1 MPKDSRIRMWNVK
14 EVMQPQD
21 TFSDGISASVASTT
35 AQTTTSRAENIVVV
49 FRGTQVE
56 RNTGHLILQPPV
68 VIIQQSQS
76 AAMPASIG
84 ASYRSLG
91 DLGEDVYKSTTV
103 VDQSHQTTGQ
113 SMLESVK
120 KAFSFA
126 SPKVEVKK
134 KHPLIHDDRESISI
148 VARNRNAMPTAATAE
163 ESALLGTMPSDS
175 MDDIEL
181 KNIQLQFPALRYLTR
196 DDGSVREERVETD
209 KGNILVAVQGNHAKP
224 AILTYHDLGLNY
236 ISSFQAFF
244 NYIDMR
250 VLLENFCVYHVN
262 APGQEDGASTL
273 PEDYVYPTMDELAD
287 QLPFVLG
294 HFGLKSVIG
303 FGVGAGANILARFA
317 LVHPNKVNAL
327 CLINCVSTQAGW
339 IEWGYQK
346 LNVRYLRSQ
355 GMTQGVLDY
364 LMWHHF
370 GRGTEERNHDLVQ
383 VYTNYFERR
392 VNPTNLALFIDSY
405 VRRTD
410 LNITR
415 ELDPTRIKEG
425 STLSVP
431 VMNITGALSPHVDD
445 TISDCGM
452 VLEEQPGKVSEAF
465 RLFLQGEGY
474 VVRCSRKP
482 LTPTTPEV
490 APLSPLKMADYRLA
504 SLESLNH
511 ICAKR
516 IDWPTATIH
525 ITENPISEAVVC

>member
-1 MPKDSRIRMWNVK
+1 
-14 EVMQPQD
+14 
-21 TFSDGISASVASTT
+21 
-35 AQTTTSRAENIVVV
+35 
-49 FRGTQVE
+49 
-56 RNTGHLILQPPV
+56 
-68 VIIQQSQS
+68 
-76 AAMPASIG
+76 MPAGIG

-91 DLGEDVYKSTTV
+91 DLGEDVYKSTTI
-103 VDQSHQTTGQ
+103 VDQTQTTGQ
-113 SMLESVK
+113 SVLESVK

-126 SPKVEVKK
+126 SPKVELRKK
-134 KHPLIHDDRESISI
+134 DPLIEDRRESVSI
-148 VARNRNAMPTAATAE
+148 VSRERNKMPTAATAE

-209 KGNILVAVQGNHAKP
+209 KGSLLVAVQGNRAKP

-262 APGQEDGASTL
+262 APGQEEGAPTL
-273 PEDYVYPTMDELAD
+273 PEDYIYPTMDELAE
-287 QLPFVLG
+287 QLLFVLG

-303 FGVGAGANILARFA
+303 FGVGAGANILARFSLA
-317 LVHPNKVNAL
+317 HSEKVNAL

-346 LNVRYLRSQ
+346 LNVRHLRSQ

-370 GRGTEERNHDLVQ
+370 GRGTLERNHDLVQ

-410 LNITR
+410 LNIVR
-415 ELDPTRIKEG
+415 ELDPTRKKDG
-425 STLSVP
+425 STLGVP
-431 VMNITGALSPHVDD
+431 VINITGSLSPHVDD
-445 TISDCGM
+445 TVTLNGRLDPTNSSWMKISDCGM

-474 VVRCSRKP
+474 G
-482 LTPTTPEV
+482 
-490 APLSPLKMADYRLA
+490 LA
-504 SLESLNH
+504 
-511 ICAKR
+511 
-516 IDWPTATIH
+516 
-525 ITENPISEAVVC
+525 